1 MIAGFTSVERV
12 QRTLIPVADA
22 DATTFVGADGAEYV
36 SADAIGVIVEI
47 ARAAIP
53 TAAPHRA
60 RGRVRVL
67 FIRRILLGLGIR
79 LGCHAV
85 TGG

>member
-1 MIAGFTSVERV
+1 MIAGFTSADRV

-22 DATTFVGADGAEYV
+22 VATTLVGADGAEYV
-36 SADAIGVIVEI
+36 LAVAIGVIVEI
-47 ARAAIP
+47 ARAAKA
-53 TAAPHRA
+53 TVAPQKA

-67 FIRRILLGLGIR
+67 FIRRILLGLGTR